1 MQRARQPHQKAA
13 RREAILSAAL
23 DLLAEIPFSDIS
35 MNLVAERAGL
45 VKGTLYLYF
54 ATREALF
61 LDVLRGQL
69 HAWLWDL
76 ESGLEGLP
84 RTGRAAAAAALIAES
99 LASRPRLR
107 GLMAALPVLLGRELP
122 ESAAL
127 AFRNELQA
135 RTEAMGSRLERA
147 LGSLAPGQ
155 GAHLFF
161 QVQAMAAGLQVLSER
176 SPQGADPEQELQA
189 FLQAQLEDR
198 RRSRSAAKPA

>member
-13 RREAILSAAL
+13 RREAILAAAL
-23 DLLAEIPFSDIS
+23 ALLAEIPFSGIS
-35 MNLVAERAGL
+35 MTLVAERTGL

-61 LDVLRGQL
+61 LEVLRGQL

-84 RTGRAAAAAALIAES
+84 RAGRAGAAAALIAES

-107 GLMAALPVLLGRELP
+107 ELLAALPVLLGRELP
-122 ESAAL
+122 ESSAL

-147 LGSLAPGQ
+147 LGSLEPGQ
-155 GAHLFF
+155 GARLFF
-161 QVQAMAAGLQVLSER
+161 RVQAMAAGLQVLAER
-176 SPQGADPEQELQA
+176 SPRGPDFRKELLA
-189 FLQAQLEDR
+189 FVQAQLEDR
-198 RRSRSAAKPA
+198 RRGRAAARTG